1 VYCLSPKLVLQ
12 AVFGFLRRTF
22 GRIGQFRGRPAAA
35 DSTAVVGTTA
45 ARPADDLGLG
55 RHSVGAGSSL
65 LLDQYRR
72 ALEAQVAERTW
83 ALQQSEALQA
93 LILNAIPD
101 LLVRYSREGICLGL
115 MNSGEVPLLAAADAM
130 IGKHLSEFLPAP
142 MAADRLHFIHLALTT
157 GKMQVHEYQFE
168 QGGVCRYEESRIV
181 PSGDNEV
188 LIIIRD
194 ITEQKQTENAMRES
208 QALYQ
213 SLTEVLP
220 HCLYR
225 TDTEG
230 RLIFA
235 NPAFLK
241 SLGKPLRE
249 CLGKTVYD
257 FYPEYLAD
265 KYTDDNRRVIESGM
279 TLRTVEAH
287 KNPATQEDLYVEVVK
302 SPVYGAEGQIT
313 GVQGVFWDIT
323 DLKRAQDELNTQKQF
338 LQQVIDN
345 MPSAT
350 FVRDCQGRLV
360 AVNQANASMH
370 GKRPEEMIG
379 KIEPEFNP
387 NVTMADMDRLLRIN
401 QQVIRDR
408 TTVQEE
414 LILTSVSGE
423 TRWYQTIISP
433 FISQSGEVQGIIG
446 NCIDIT
452 ERKAMEA
459 ALQAANQELERLA
472 TLDSL
477 TKVANRRRFDEYL
490 QQEWQR
496 MARESQPLSLIL
508 LDVDYFKIYNDFLGH
523 QQGDVCL
530 LTVAQALCRAVR
542 RSADLVARYGG
553 EEFAVVLPN
562 TRRAG
567 AIVVAEAIQ
576 REIAQLQIP
585 HPNST
590 VSPYLTVSMGIASAM
605 PDLSE
610 ASDELVAAADS
621 ALYQAKRRGRD
632 RYWVRIL

>member
-1 VYCLSPKLVLQ
+1 MS
-12 AVFGFLRRTF
+12 AS
-22 GRIGQFRGRPAAA
+22 I
-35 DSTAVVGTTA
+35 SES
-45 ARPADDLGLG
+45 LGL
-55 RHSVGAGSSL
+55 SSPESWVAAERL
-65 LLDQYRR
+65 LANYSL
-72 ALEAQVAERTW
+72 ALEAQIAERTQ
-83 ALQQSEALQA
+83 ALQQSEATQA
-93 LILNAIPD
+93 IILNAIPD
-101 LLVRYSREGICLGL
+101 LLVRYSGEGICLSL
-115 MNSGEVPLLAAADAM
+115 MNSGEVPLLAPVEELV
-130 IGKHLSEFLPAP
+130 GKHLSEFLPSPLAER
-142 MAADRLHFIHLALTT
+142 RLHFIRQALAT

-168 QGGVCRYEESRIV
+168 QDGVCRYEESRIV

-188 LIIIRD
+188 LIIVRD
-194 ITEQKQTENAMRES
+194 MTEQKQAENALKES
-208 QALYQ
+208 RALYQ

-225 TDTEG
+225 ADLEG

-241 SLGKPLRE
+241 TLGKSLKD

-257 FYPEYLAD
+257 FYPPSLAD
-265 KYTDDNRRVIESGM
+265 KYTADDLHVITTGA
-279 TLRTVEAH
+279 TLHTVEAH
-287 KNPATQEDLYVEVVK
+287 KTPVDHEEIYVQVVK
-302 SPVYGAEGQIT
+302 SPVYGADGQIT

-323 DLKRAQDELNTQKQF
+323 NLKRTQDELNTQKQF

-350 FVRDCQGRLV
+350 FVRNCQGRLV
-360 AVNQANASMH
+360 AVNQASASMH
-370 GKRPEEMIG
+370 GKQPEEMIG
-379 KIEPEFNP
+379 KVETEFNP
-387 NVTMADMDRLLRIN
+387 NITSAEMERLFSIN
-401 QQVIRDR
+401 QQVISQR
-408 TTVQEE
+408 TTVREE
-414 LILTSVSGE
+414 LTITNVFGE

-433 FISQSGEVQGIIG
+433 FISPKGEVQGIIG

-452 ERKAMEA
+452 ERKAIEA
-459 ALQAANQELERLA
+459 ALQAANLKLERLA

-496 MARESQPLSLIL
+496 MAREGQPLSLIM

-530 LTVAQALCRAVR
+530 FTVAQALCRAVK

-553 EEFAVVLPN
+553 EEFVVVLPN

-576 REIAQLQIP
+576 SEIASLQIP

-590 VSPYLTVSMGIASAM
+590 VSAYVTASMGIASAM
-605 PDLSE
+605 PSNGG
-610 ASDELVAAADS
+610 SYDELVAAADT